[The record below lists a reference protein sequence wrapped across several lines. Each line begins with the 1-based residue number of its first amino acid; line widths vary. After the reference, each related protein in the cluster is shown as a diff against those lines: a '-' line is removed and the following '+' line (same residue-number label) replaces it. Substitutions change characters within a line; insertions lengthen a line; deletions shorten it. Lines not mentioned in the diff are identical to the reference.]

1 MVDLPVPLGPSTL
14 TNTPRCCLEKGR
26 SFIAAPIGWQ
36 AAQLVERTCRSNVHE
51 QSGRYQYV
59 VGGSVWRQAI
69 RELSRQCE
77 GVDERAETVARL
89 ARQQA
94 TGKLERVEDLGTLPI
109 VERALQHTDIYAGI
123 MGDERGVLERTKH
136 LTPDVRERR
145 RLGQILVADTVNLS
159 GHRRDGPLR
168 AYQPARWRAD
178 DAADDRHQPEL
189 DQVGRLLA
197 VALDVDD
204 DVAEARLVQSAIVG
218 TVLPSDIS
226 AAMSPLVVRVAPVFD
241 ARVREQQRELDVP
254 QLVEPTCILRLHLMP
269 RD

>member
-109 VERALQHTDIYAGI
+109 VERALQHTDIYAGV
-123 MGDERGVLERTKH
+123 MGDERGVHNAGVDVGVLQRTFDDWQC
-136 LTPDVRERR
+136 PEVF
-145 RLGQILVADTVNLS
+145 DTLK
-159 GHRRDGPLR
+159 L
-168 AYQPARWRAD
+168 AR
-178 DAADDRHQPEL
+178 
-189 DQVGRLLA
+189 RLLA
-197 VALDVDD
+197 GQTSYRLGALVDAFALAAELPDGLTPHRATYDVL
-204 DVAEARLVQSAIVG
+204 VTARLFVHIAAARSLDELRG
-218 TVLPSDIS
+218 LPPDGGGDE
-226 AAMSPLVVRVAPVFD
+226 AAALF
-241 ARVREQQRELDVP
+241 
-254 QLVEPTCILRLHLMP
+254 
-269 RD
+269 